1 MSLYLGVSRRIGP
14 GWLTAGGKMSRE
26 TPKRENRRWKA
37 REAILSYGATFWR
50 DFNLSARVSLGDRE
64 YDGKEALVQKQRS
77 DDTYGAG
84 LKLSHRAL
92 AFEGFMPELNLD
104 WSKTASSV
112 VLYDRTVRTARLGMR
127 RLF

>member
-1 MSLYLGVSRRIGP
+1 MSQ
-14 GWLTAGGKMSRE
+14 E

-37 REAILSYGATFWR
+37 REATLSYGATFWR
-50 DFNLSARVSLGDRE
+50 DFNVSARASLGDRE
-64 YDGKEALVQKQRS
+64 YDGKEALVQKQRK

-84 LKLSHRAL
+84 LRLSHRAL

-104 WSKTASSV
+104 WAKTSSSV
-112 VLYDRTVRTARLGMR
+112 VLYDRIVRTARLGMR